1 MDKVPEERCGFELET
16 GDLPQDYKEVC
27 CWRDNWE
34 DSDYCIF
41 HARDDGKPI
50 NELKKSFSDSD
61 ERLDGSI
68 LRELRFQEA
77 NFSGCSLV
85 KADLSNSNFA
95 LADFSDTNLMYANL
109 SNGDFSNADFT
120 QSDLYSVTAKDTH
133 LNSANF
139 ENAVLSFGE
148 FKESIAIFSDF
159 SSSKVIK
166 ADFSGVQMLRTDFSN
181 TVMEETDFTE
191 GYLRSVNFTD
201 ADIRGSTFAKA
212 YLEDATFARAD
223 LRNADLRSSRLYQ
236 TLFSDTR
243 INSNTDFGE
252 KSAYEDPD
260 TELGE
265 NYENTSRWEAA
276 AWVYRRLQDLH
287 EENAMSERAR
297 DFHVRKEE
305 AHRQEYRENGEWFQ
319 WGVYTLNR
327 YLTNHGES
335 LKHVVAWSVGIIVA
349 CGLLYPFTG
358 GIETANG
365 TNQVAAL
372 SDLSLDLFAQSF
384 YYSMVT
390 FTTLG
395 YGNPAG
401 TGAKLL
407 VGLESLAGT
416 LLIALFVFVLG
427 RRVAR

>member
-1 MDKVPEERCGFELET
+1 M
-16 GDLPQDYKEVC
+16 
-27 CWRDNWE
+27 
-34 DSDYCIF
+34 
-41 HARDDGKPI
+41 
-50 NELKKSFSDSD
+50 
-61 ERLDGSI
+61 
-68 LRELRFQEA
+68 
-77 NFSGCSLV
+77 
-85 KADLSNSNFA
+85 
-95 LADFSDTNLMYANL
+95 
-109 SNGDFSNADFT
+109 SNADFT
-120 QSDLYSVTAKDTH
+120 D
-133 LNSANF
+133 ANARGATF
-139 ENAVLSFGE
+139 
-148 FKESIAIFSDF
+148 D
-159 SSSKVIK
+159 
-166 ADFSGVQMLRTDFSN
+166 
-181 TVMEETDFTE
+181 
-191 GYLRSVNFTD
+191 D
-201 ADIRGSTFAKA
+201 AN
-212 YLEDATFARAD
+212 LEDATFIRTE
-223 LRNADLRSSRLYQ
+223 LRDANLRDTRLHQ

-243 INSNTDFGE
+243 INSNTDFGDTT
-252 KSAYEDPD
+252 AYEDPD

-265 NYENTSRWEAA
+265 QYDDTSHWEAA

-287 EENAMSERAR
+287 EENAISEKAR

-358 GIETANG
+358 GIVTANG
-365 TNQVAAL
+365 TNQVATL
-372 SDLSLDLFAQSF
+372 SDLSLGVFAQSF